1 MNDADLQLTDNIS
14 EANAL
19 LALQSKLKK
28 NSRIQDAFKSHD
40 IPVYT
45 TKVIII

>member
-28 NSRIQDAFKSHD
+28 NSKIQAAFKSND
-40 IPVYT
+40 IPIYV
-45 TKVIII
+45 TKVIIA

>member
-28 NSRIQDAFKSHD
+28 NSKIQAAFKSHD
-40 IPVYT
+40 IPIYV
-45 TKVIII
+45 